1 MAEKKLFQF
10 EGKKQAEEMPQRT
23 TDKVQFSFEL
33 KGKDREQL
41 FMRTPRSQAYLD
53 IISSIDML
61 SSTDEEI
68 IAKIKEVVDADI
80 VDEYAQ
86 MTPEEML
93 EELRLIFEEEM
104 AQRQIKLAEF
114 NDKLYGVIS
123 KCFITGCYVHAIN
136 DQGTILEHYR
146 EHQKLPMAL
155 SRARDAYTKCSGNCR
170 CVEAYRWTVRVIAN
184 DGSVEEIHFDEP
196 AED

>member
-10 EGKKQAEEMPQRT
+10 EEKKQAEEMPQRT

-33 KGKDREQL
+33 KGKDREQF

-123 KCFITGCYVHAIN
+123 KCFIEGCYVHAI
-136 DQGTILEHYR
+136 DDRGSILEHYR
-146 EHQKLPMAL
+146 KQQKLPMAL
-155 SRARDAYTKCSGNCR
+155 SRARDAYSKCEGKCR